1 MQQTRG
7 RPSKGA
13 KPSYVFPHWVR
24 GLALGAVA
32 AIFLS
37 FARYDLEGFIRA
49 TVLLALYVLV
59 LAAVADVIWHVW
71 TCRKP
76 AAVAALSGSRETVPC
91 YDASVRMWVT
101 AGALALAGTATT
113 FHGGAAMGVLRAW
126 AQLHRWAPPEI
137 VLRVVP
143 AAVPVH
149 QPFHLTVLV
158 DKSVAS
164 RYRCE
169 WQGLVAEWSTETS
182 CDVEYTAPPHF
193 VAPDWPSRRVPV
205 SARVFDGDRLL
216 GATPGETITISYAP
230 MVELLSDKSRIIQ
243 GQKAQYTVRVDGHPT
258 APEDKCRWT
267 VEGEFASSERC
278 TFTYS
283 GRELAVSPSA
293 SVHVAVEVENLSNH
307 TVGKATT
314 TLTVDQPQRYVV
326 YVVETSRRMA
336 QQASTGIL
344 LEEVKTDLIEGF
356 SNADLGKG
364 YLGITTF
371 GGGGSHLAC
380 FQNIQVP
387 YPLQPLRLNEVKSVL
402 YLLQP
407 GVPDAPLASALIKGL
422 DLFRPLASRAAE
434 HASFALVSVAAG
446 LDTCAGPKP
455 EDALKPL
462 DAVMDAVR
470 NTTALLNGHL
480 LTVTIGIG
488 VSEQDRQQ
496 WDSLAKY
503 TPTQS
508 PYVIIPAPNVVTLE
522 LAVRAAVQ
530 LGSRD
535 YETRLAGCGD
545 LVRILRTRNLDAGA
559 GQVERY
565 CRTLAAP

>member
-1 MQQTRG
+1 VQQTRG

-13 KPSYVFPHWVR
+13 KPSYAFPHWVR
-24 GLALGAVA
+24 GITVGAA
-32 AIFLS
+32 AATFLN
-37 FARYDLEGFIRA
+37 FARYNLDGFLRA
-49 TVLLALYVLV
+49 TVLLALFVLV

-91 YDASVRMWVT
+91 YDAQVRMWVT
-101 AGALALAGTATT
+101 AGAAALAAMVTT
-113 FHGGAAMGVLRAW
+113 LHGGAAMGVLRAW

-137 VLRVVP
+137 VLRVIPTAVP
-143 AAVPVH
+143 AN

-158 DKSVAS
+158 DKSAAS

-182 CDVEYTAPPHF
+182 CDVEHTAPPHF
-193 VAPDWPSRRVPV
+193 VEPDWPRRRVPV

-216 GATPGETITISYAP
+216 GATPGETVTISYAP
-230 MVELLSDKSRIIQ
+230 MVELVSDKTRIIQ
-243 GQKAQYTVRVDGHPT
+243 GQKAQFTIRVDGHP
-258 APEDKCRWT
+258 PGSEDRCRWT
-267 VEGEFASSERC
+267 VGGEFASSERC
-278 TFTYS
+278 TFTYNGKELVGS
-283 GRELAVSPSA
+283 GA
-293 SVHVAVEVENLSNH
+293 SVNVAVEVENLANH

-314 TLTVDQPQRYVV
+314 ALAVDQPQRYML
-326 YVVETSRRMA
+326 YVVETSRRMV
-336 QQASTGIL
+336 QQIPTGLL
-344 LEEVKTDLIEGF
+344 LEEVKTDLIEGL
-356 SNADLGKG
+356 SNADLGNG
-364 YLGITTF
+364 HLGIITF
-371 GGGGSHLAC
+371 GGDGSRPAC

-387 YPLQPLRLNEVKSVL
+387 YPLQPLRLNEAKSVL

-407 GVPDAPLASALIKGL
+407 GAPDAPLASALLKGL
-422 DLFRPLASRAAE
+422 DLIRPLAPRAAE

-462 DAVMDAVR
+462 GAVMDAVR
-470 NTTALLNGHL
+470 NTAASLNGRL

-488 VSEQDRQQ
+488 TSDQERHQ
-496 WDSLAKY
+496 WVSLAKSA
-503 TPTQS
+503 PTQS
-508 PYVIIPAPNVVTLE
+508 PYVIIPAPNIVTLDV
-522 LAVRAAVQ
+522 AVRAAVQ

-559 GQVERY
+559 AQVDRY
-565 CRTLAAP
+565 CRTLAVP